1 MYFISDI
8 TFILLPNTVNEL
20 KQMRINLKDGLQK
33 DEAQKILSELK
44 SEKSNKNEINN
55 FLEHFNN
62 LEEMKGKQ
70 AIKV

>member
-62 LEEMKGKQ
+62 LEEMKG
-70 AIKV
+70 